1 MTAMD
6 ATFRLEDIT
15 FPLLVKD
22 TIDSLF
28 TGIIF
33 VSSDNWKKGLIF
45 RDGVLCAVQSNK
57 PEELLGHILVDMGSI
72 TEEENEESLARARIE
87 RRKQGVI
94 LLEMQKTTAEAI
106 KLAVRQQFEKRFLDI
121 FSWEA
126 GTILKVTK
134 DAIEKSPDIS
144 KNEFHRLVRRG
155 IMEHTPFS
163 TVISALSPHAD
174 AMPKKRGDDL
184 PIDLGVTMD
193 NFDQF
198 KVSELLLLG
207 QDPAKALLALYC
219 TGLATFEESKHKAL
233 IDQLRKTLRTFKD
246 QNPLQTLG
254 VDETISDG
262 GLKRAYIKLVKQH
275 HPDTY
280 AYADDPEVKRLAN
293 DVFTEIQK
301 AYNTVMRIREGKPPE
316 ERKGI
321 DESIQAEIIY
331 DEGVEA
337 IRRKDY
343 GKALDCFRICTGMRP
358 GERVFAEA
366 YVRALFL
373 RWQNTNRG
381 TAVEVKSAI
390 REAVQKFPSSDT
402 LYLILGWVLKTEG
415 SRKAPDAFRKAL
427 QINPNNAEA
436 QREVEAPLHAVRQVA
451 G

>member
-6 ATFRLEDIT
+6 ATFRLDDIT

-33 VSSDNWKKGLIF
+33 VSSDSWKKGLIF
-45 RDGVLCAVQSNK
+45 REGVLCAVQSNK
-57 PEELLGHILVDMGSI
+57 PEELLGHILVDMGLI
-72 TEEENEESLARARIE
+72 TEEENKESLARARVE

-94 LLEMQKTTAEAI
+94 LLEMQKISAEAI
-106 KLAVRQQFEKRFLDI
+106 REAVRRQFEKRFLDI
-121 FSWEA
+121 FAWET
-126 GTILKVTK
+126 GTIRKVAK
-134 DAIEKSPDIS
+134 DTIEKSPDIS

-155 IMEHTPFS
+155 IMEHTSFS
-163 TVISALSPHAD
+163 VVISALSPHAD

-184 PIDLGVTMD
+184 PVDLGVTMD

-233 IDQLRKTLRTFKD
+233 IDQLRKMLRTFKD
-246 QNPLQTLG
+246 QSPFQTLG
-254 VDETISDG
+254 VDEAISEG

-293 DVFTEIQK
+293 EVFTEIQK
-301 AYNTVMRIREGKPPE
+301 AYNMVSRIREGKPPE
-316 ERKGI
+316 ESKGI
-321 DESIQAEIIY
+321 DESLQAEILY
-331 DEGVEA
+331 GEGMDA
-337 IRRKDY
+337 MRRKDY
-343 GKALDCFRICTGMRP
+343 GKALDSFRLCTGMRP
-358 GERVFAEA
+358 DEKVFAEA

-402 LYLILGWVLKTEG
+402 LYVILGWVLKAEG
-415 SRKAPDAFRKAL
+415 SKKAPEAFRKAL
-427 QINPNNAEA
+427 QISPNNAEA
-436 QREVEAPLHAVRQVA
+436 QRELRLYTIRS
-451 G
+451 GK